1 MSVAGDIITALLADI
16 TTAIAGVT
24 TTAEA
29 VSITDLRDEDFPHA
43 MVLQTD
49 YEAEELDWGQ
59 QFRTWTISGS
69 IIQKDGTRET
79 MQTKLEAIG
88 VQIAADATL
97 AGSVDRATFS
107 SSVSHSHTDSSFIYG
122 VWIVAAELVA

>member
-1 MSVAGDIITALLADI
+1 MSAAGDIITALLADI

-49 YEAEELDWGQ
+49 HESENLDWGQ
-59 QFRTWTISGS
+59 QLRTWTISGTV
-69 IIQKDGTRET
+69 IQKGGTRET
-79 MQTKLEAIG
+79 MQTKLENIG
-88 VQIAADATL
+88 IEIAADTTL
-97 AGSVDRATFS
+97 GGSVDRATFS
-107 SSVSHSHTDSSFIYG
+107 SSVSHSHTDSPFIYG
-122 VWIVAAELVA
+122 VWVVSAELLA